1 VLIDDLVTKGTN
13 EPYRMFTSRVEYRL
27 VLREDNADLRL
38 GEMGYRLQLVKKKD
52 YKKICLKK
60 KSIEDGLRTLSH
72 TKIYPTKK
80 TNDRLKKWNIS
91 PIGNA
96 STMFDLLKRPQVSF
110 SMLKSLDGL
119 KTKLNDKEIKQI
131 EIEVKYKGFIQRQ
144 KKEIEN
150 FKKIERIKIPD
161 DFRFDNIPGLSNEI
175 SEKLAVARPLNL
187 GHASR
192 ISGVTPVAISILMV
206 YIKRWRE
213 DRWKKIQ

>member
-1 VLIDDLVTKGTN
+1 
-13 EPYRMFTSRVEYRL
+13 
-27 VLREDNADLRL
+27 
-38 GEMGYRLQLVKKKD
+38 MGYRQQLVKKKD

-60 KSIEDGLRTLSH
+60 KSIEDGLKTLHH

-80 TNDRLKKWNIS
+80 TNNRLKKWNIS

-96 STMFDLLKRPQVSF
+96 STMFDLLKRPQVGF
-110 SMLKSLDGL
+110 NMLKALDGL
-119 KTKLNDKEIKQI
+119 KSKLNDEEIKQI
-131 EIEVKYKGFIQRQ
+131 EIEVKYKGFIERQ

-150 FKKIERIKIPD
+150 FKKIERIKIPG
-161 DFRFDNIPGLSNEI
+161 DFRFDKIPGLSNEI
-175 SEKLAVARPLNL
+175 SEKLTVARPLNL

-213 DRWKKIQ
+213 DRWKKRQ